1 MSIPRL
7 FRHTLSYSWN
17 NIVELALSSFKAVHK
32 SAHMIVEPGSGDGA
46 QLKYFLDHG
55 CDVLGIEPSDCLAS
69 ISRSKCIPTLGSLF
83 GNHLLSLMS
92 HQILISVLVPTH

>member
-1 MSIPRL
+1 
-7 FRHTLSYSWN
+7 
-17 NIVELALSSFKAVHK
+17 
-32 SAHMIVEPGSGDGA
+32 MIVEPGSGDGA

-83 GNHLLSLMS
+83 GNHLPSDVPSNFDICISSYTLDHCSDPVDYLLTANNLLVD
-92 HQILISVLVPTH
+92 HGLCILKFTT